1 MHSRTRNFVVLTI
14 VISAIYPVASVAQQ
28 PQRLHDFIRQTV
40 DLHPAVKAA
49 EKIVSK
55 ANAER
60 LAAGKFPHN
69 PEVEV
74 GYERAGERT
83 RELGLS
89 QTLDIWGRQN
99 VLATVADH
107 AVVKSKAEFELLKI
121 DLIEGLLLSLGKT
134 RKQSDRL
141 DLAKKRLLLSTQFLD
156 FTKRSVAAGDSGQD
170 DLLTAKINH
179 SNAELQVAGTERD
192 LAEARSS
199 LIALVGEDRRD
210 WPVLPIIDLGKRANV
225 ASDLEGTPEL
235 QLARASLAA
244 SKAGIVLADKSR
256 LPNPTVGFRIG
267 DEGESTLYG
276 LSFSIPIPIWNQG
289 KAEKLAASED
299 AAASEFLV
307 GDTRRRLHA
316 RLITAER
323 NFRAGATVITKW
335 RSNTAPALR
344 DQEQL
349 IQRLVE
355 AREINSLQYLQ
366 QLDQLIGT
374 EELGI
379 ELEEALWRAWV
390 IRLRAGAQLRTWVEE
405 LR

>member
-1 MHSRTRNFVVLTI
+1 
-14 VISAIYPVASVAQQ
+14 
-28 PQRLHDFIRQTV
+28 
-40 DLHPAVKAA
+40 
-49 EKIVSK
+49 
-55 ANAER
+55 
-60 LAAGKFPHN
+60 
-69 PEVEV
+69 
-74 GYERAGERT
+74 
-83 RELGLS
+83 
-89 QTLDIWGRQN
+89 
-99 VLATVADH
+99 
-107 AVVKSKAEFELLKI
+107 
-121 DLIEGLLLSLGKT
+121 
-134 RKQSDRL
+134 
-141 DLAKKRLLLSTQFLD
+141 
-156 FTKRSVAAGDSGQD
+156 
-170 DLLTAKINH
+170 
-179 SNAELQVAGTERD
+179 
-192 LAEARSS
+192 
-199 LIALVGEDRRD
+199 
-210 WPVLPIIDLGKRANV
+210 VLPIIDLGKRANV

-276 LSFSIPIPIWNQG
+276 LSFSIPIPVWNRG
-289 KAEKLAASED
+289 TAEKLAASED